1 MRGFFIQSLE
11 KIVNFMAVL
20 SIIGVVLAALGVM
33 FFGTPQGGGFLAG
46 LAVLVVGALYVVL
59 IFGGIYLALGI
70 YENTRRTAEAT
81 EQLARR

>member
-33 FFGTPQGGGFLAG
+33 FFGAPQGGGFLAG

-70 YENTRRTAEAT
+70 YENTRRTAEAS